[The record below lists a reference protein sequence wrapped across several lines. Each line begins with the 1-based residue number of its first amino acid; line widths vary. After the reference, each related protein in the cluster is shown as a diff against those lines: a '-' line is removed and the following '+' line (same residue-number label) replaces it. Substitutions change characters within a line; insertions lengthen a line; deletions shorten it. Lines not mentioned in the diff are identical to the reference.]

1 MAIPSRRLVVD
12 ASVASAAGQTM
23 HPTSFRSREFLGEV
37 LKISHRIVMTVSLA
51 AEWDRH
57 QSLYAARWRA
67 EMRTRN
73 KVVDIADVQ
82 NEEVR
87 RQVVGSRAIQK
98 DLHLI
103 EAALATDK
111 VVISLDDRA
120 QADLCVE
127 ATKDV
132 TWVNAVAEGGQR
144 SIGSATARLQRT
156 NGSSGTRPNP
166 ASARR
171 LPATSSRIPSCAPD
185 PPAAARAR
193 PL

>member
-37 LKISHRIVMTVSLA
+37 LRISHRMVMTATLA
-51 AEWDRH
+51 TEWDRH

-73 KVVDIADVQ
+73 NVVDIADVR
-82 NEEVR
+82 NDEVR
-87 RQVVGSRAIQK
+87 RQVTFSITVQK

-103 EAALATDK
+103 EAALATDQI
-111 VVISLDDRA
+111 VVSLDDRA
-120 QADLCVE
+120 QTDLCVE

-132 TWVNAVAEGGQR
+132 TWVNAVTEGGHAIYWLR
-144 SIGSATARLQRT
+144 DG
-156 NGSSGTRPNP
+156 G
-166 ASARR
+166 
-171 LPATSSRIPSCAPD
+171 
-185 PPAAARAR
+185 PPKNEWKLGCQA
-193 PL
+193 

>member
-1 MAIPSRRLVVD
+1 VAKPSRCLVVD

-37 LKISHRIVMTVSLA
+37 LKISHRMVMTVTLA

-67 EMRTRN
+67 EMRSRK

-87 RQVVGSRAIQK
+87 RQVPVSSAVQK

-103 EAALATDK
+103 EAALATDQI
-111 VVISLDDRA
+111 VISLDDRA
-120 QADLCVE
+120 QAALRVE
-127 ATKDV
+127 ATKEV
-132 TWVNAVAEGGQR
+132 TWVNAVAEGGHVIYWLR
-144 SIGSATARLQRT
+144 DG
-156 NGSSGTRPNP
+156 
-166 ASARR
+166 
-171 LPATSSRIPSCAPD
+171 APPKND
-185 PPAAARAR
+185 WK
-193 PL
+193 LGYQL